1 MPAFVRRVCAA
12 RVQTSNWKYLWGQ
25 DLGRCHVYQVY
36 FSIFLW
42 NIYMKYILVKTMKYI
57 HANFFKIGMCTGT
70 CTYTQWFEFFSV
82 CLFYMKIPSLRT
94 CWCLGSLSEHQ
105 FDTSPSHPRLKKW
118 EIFLHS
124 LCSFLCS
131 SFSWLSPW
139 MPWASSP
146 DSVHTKLLCARK
158 ILECCSPSY
167 RGRRRK
173 VCDPSSFLPQ
183 DRCFWW

>member
-25 DLGRCHVYQVY
+25 DFGRCHVYQVY

-70 CTYTQWFEFFSV
+70 CTYTQCFEFFSV
-82 CLFYMKIPSLRT
+82 CLLYMQIPSLRT
-94 CWCLGSLSEHQ
+94 CWCLGSLSASVWYQPITFSLEEVRDISS
-105 FDTSPSHPRLKKW
+105 F
-118 EIFLHS
+118 S

-139 MPWASSP
+139 TPWASSP

-158 ILECCSPSY
+158 ILECCSP